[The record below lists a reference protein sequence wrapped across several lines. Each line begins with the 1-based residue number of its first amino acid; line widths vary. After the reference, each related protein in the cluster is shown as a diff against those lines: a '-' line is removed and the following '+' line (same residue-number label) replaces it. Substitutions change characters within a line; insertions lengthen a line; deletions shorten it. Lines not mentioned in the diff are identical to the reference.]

1 MTDLLSL
8 TPDELT
14 ALLLDIGEPKYR
26 AAQMFPQL
34 HRGISPDEMTNI
46 GRRGAGLPPW
56 QSTACRTCGANWSA
70 GWTGLSS
77 TCSGWRTATAWS
89 LSS

>member
-34 HRGISPDEMTNI
+34 HRGVSPDEMTNI
-46 GRRGAGLPPW
+46 GRQTRSRLAAVAEYRLPD
-56 QSTACRTCGANWSA
+56 ANWSA